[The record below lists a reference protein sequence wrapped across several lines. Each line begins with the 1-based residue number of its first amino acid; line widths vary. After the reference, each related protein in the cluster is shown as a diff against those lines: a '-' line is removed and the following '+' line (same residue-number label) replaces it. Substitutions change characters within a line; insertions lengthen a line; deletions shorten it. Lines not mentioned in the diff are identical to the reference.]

1 MRSESSDTPKS
12 SSATKAAIKYHL
24 RLGLALCL
32 LLVAG
37 VGGWAATARL
47 GGAIIAP
54 AAVVVETDVKKVQH
68 QLGGIV
74 AELKVRNGD
83 RVKAGDLLI
92 RLDATLTGAS
102 LSMVEKTLD
111 ELMGRRARLL
121 AEREGAKTIDFPRDL
136 VARARPGT
144 DAERILAGQRRLLEA
159 RKAARFG
166 QEAQL
171 EEQIAQLRQ
180 QVVGLEAQR
189 HAKAQEISFIRE
201 ELRGLESLRK
211 KKLLPLN
218 RVTALR
224 REATRLE
231 GEKGQIISNIAQAK
245 GKMAE
250 TRLKIIQVA
259 QDMQTEVLRQL
270 REVEGRIGELMERK
284 ISAEDQFR
292 RTQIRAPQSGIVHQ
306 LAVHTVGGVIGPGE
320 TLMMIVPQTEGLS
333 VEARVLPRYIDQIRL
348 GQDVQVRFT
357 AFDQNTTPQLSGSV
371 SLVAADVTRDQRTG
385 QSHYAIRIAV
395 PDEQIARLD
404 GLQLVPGMPAE
415 VYLQTHMRTALSYL
429 AKPLTDQFSRAF
441 RDN

>member
-1 MRSESSDTPKS
+1 
-12 SSATKAAIKYHL
+12 L

-37 VGGWAATARL
+37 VGGWAATANL

-74 AELKVRNGD
+74 AQLMVRDGD
-83 RVKAGDLLI
+83 HVKAGDLLI

-102 LSMVEKTLD
+102 LAMVENTLD

-121 AEREGAKTIDFPRDL
+121 AERESAETIDFPSDL
-136 VARARPGT
+136 VKRAHPGT
-144 DAERILAGQRRLLEA
+144 DTERIVAGERRLLEA
-159 RKAARFG
+159 RKATQFG

-171 EEQIAQLRQ
+171 DEQIAQFRQ

-189 HAKAQEISFIRE
+189 DAKAKEISFIRE
-201 ELRGLESLRK
+201 ELRGVESLYK
-211 KKLLPLN
+211 KNLLPLN

-231 GEKGQIISNIAQAK
+231 GEKGQIISSIAQTR
-245 GKMAE
+245 GKIAE
-250 TRLKIIQVA
+250 TSLKIIQVT
-259 QDMQTEVLRQL
+259 QDMHSDVLSQL
-270 REVEGRIGELMERK
+270 REIEGRIGELMERK

-292 RTQIRAPQSGIVHQ
+292 RMEIRAPQSGIVHQ

-320 TLMMIVPQTEGLS
+320 TLMMIVPQAEGLS
-333 VEARVLPRYIDQIRL
+333 VEARVPPQHIDQIRL

-357 AFDQNTTPQLSGSV
+357 AFDQNTTPQLTGSV
-371 SLVAADVTRDQRTG
+371 SVVAADVTRDQRTG
-385 QSHYAIRIAV
+385 QTYYAIRIAV
-395 PDEQIARLD
+395 TDEQIARLD
-404 GLQLVPGMPAE
+404 ALQLVPGMPAE

-441 RDN
+441 RDD